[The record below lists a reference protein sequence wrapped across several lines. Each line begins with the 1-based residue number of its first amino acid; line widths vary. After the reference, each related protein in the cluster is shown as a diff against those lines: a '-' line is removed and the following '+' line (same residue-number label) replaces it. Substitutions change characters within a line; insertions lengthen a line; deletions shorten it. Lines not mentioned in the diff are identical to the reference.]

1 MAKTITAKILIM
13 SSTGT
18 RVLLVLASLV
28 IVIAGLKAAST
39 IIVPLLMALF
49 IAIITTPFM
58 LWLTS
63 KGVPKWAAL
72 GLILLVLAGFI
83 LTVGS
88 LISSSVDQ
96 FSALL
101 PAYENKLRT
110 AITLLSDWAARH
122 QLTGF
127 TGGEFAVVD
136 PKAAAQIIG
145 GLVGSL
151 GRIVGDSLLIFFT
164 VVFLLV
170 EASTIPTKIRAIL
183 SDPDTT
189 LERLSEFLSA
199 VKQYLVIKSLTS
211 LITGVIVTAW
221 LLFLG
226 VDFAVLWGSIA
237 FFMNFVP
244 YVGSI
249 IAAVPVV
256 FLAFLDAGVQ
266 DALLVAVGFL
276 AINLVVG
283 NLIEPRFMGRGL
295 GLSTLVVFVSLIFWG
310 WVFGPVGMFLSAPLT
325 MLVKIALENDPR
337 SRWIAI
343 LLSSGSLRRQ

>member
-1 MAKTITAKILIM
+1 MAKTITAKTLIM

-58 LWLTS
+58 LWLTD
-63 KGVPKWAAL
+63 KGVPKWSAL

-101 PAYENKLRT
+101 PAYESKLRT
-110 AITLLSDWAARH
+110 TITLLSDWAAGH
-122 QLTGF
+122 SLTGF
-127 TGGEFAVVD
+127 TGGEFTVVD

-183 SDPDTT
+183 SDP
-189 LERLSEFLSA
+189 RYHSGKA
-199 VKQYLVIKSLTS
+199 V
-211 LITGVIVTAW
+211 
-221 LLFLG
+221 
-226 VDFAVLWGSIA
+226 
-237 FFMNFVP
+237 
-244 YVGSI
+244 
-249 IAAVPVV
+249 
-256 FLAFLDAGVQ
+256 
-266 DALLVAVGFL
+266 
-276 AINLVVG
+276 
-283 NLIEPRFMGRGL
+283 
-295 GLSTLVVFVSLIFWG
+295 
-310 WVFGPVGMFLSAPLT
+310 
-325 MLVKIALENDPR
+325 
-337 SRWIAI
+337 
-343 LLSSGSLRRQ
+343 

>member
-1 MAKTITAKILIM
+1 M

-18 RVLLVLASLV
+18 RVLLVLAALV
-28 IVIAGLKAAST
+28 IVIAGLKAASAL
-39 IIVPLLMALF
+39 IVPLLMALF
-49 IAIITTPFM
+49 IAIITLPFM
-58 LWLTS
+58 LWLTG
-63 KGVPKWAAL
+63 KGASKWAAL
-72 GLILLVLAGFI
+72 GLILLVLASVI

-101 PAYENKLRT
+101 PTYENKLRT
-110 AITLLSDWAARH
+110 TITLLSDWAARH

-127 TGGEFAVVD
+127 TGTEFAIVD
-136 PKAAAQIIG
+136 PKAAARIIG
-145 GLVGSL
+145 GLVGSV

-164 VVFLLV
+164 VMFLLV
-170 EASTIPTKIRAIL
+170 EASTIPNKIRAIL

-211 LITGVIVTAW
+211 LITGVVVTAW
-221 LLFLG
+221 LFFLG

-244 YVGSI
+244 FVGSI

-266 DALLVAVGFL
+266 DALLVAAGFL

-295 GLSTLVVFVSLIFWG
+295 GLSTLVVFLSLLFWG
-310 WVFGPVGMFLSAPLT
+310 WVFGPVGMFLSVPLT
-325 MLVKIALENDPR
+325 MLIKIALESDPR

-343 LLSSGSLRRQ
+343 LLSSGTLPRQ

>member
-1 MAKTITAKILIM
+1 M

-18 RVLLVLASLV
+18 RVLLVLAALV
-28 IVIAGLKAAST
+28 IVIAGLKAASAL
-39 IIVPLLMALF
+39 IVPLLMALF
-49 IAIITTPFM
+49 IAIITLPFM
-58 LWLTS
+58 LWLTG
-63 KGVPKWAAL
+63 KGASKWAAL
-72 GLILLVLAGFI
+72 GLILLVLASVI

-101 PAYENKLRT
+101 PTYENKLRT
-110 AITLLSDWAARH
+110 TITLLSDWAARH

-127 TGGEFAVVD
+127 TGTEFTVVD
-136 PKAAAQIIG
+136 PKAAARIIG
-145 GLVGSL
+145 GLVGSV

-164 VVFLLV
+164 VMFLLV
-170 EASTIPTKIRAIL
+170 EASTIPNKIRAIL

-199 VKQYLVIKSLTS
+199 VKQYLVIKSITS
-211 LITGVIVTAW
+211 LITGVVVTAW
-221 LLFLG
+221 LFFLG

-244 YVGSI
+244 FVGSI

-266 DALLVAVGFL
+266 DALLVAAGFL

-295 GLSTLVVFVSLIFWG
+295 GLSTLVVFLSLLFWG
-310 WVFGPVGMFLSAPLT
+310 WVFGPVGMFLSVPLT
-325 MLVKIALENDPR
+325 MLIKIALESDPR

-343 LLSSGSLRRQ
+343 LLSSGTLPRQ

>member
-58 LWLTS
+58 LWLTG
-63 KGVPKWAAL
+63 KGVTKWAAL
-72 GLILLVLAGFI
+72 GLILLMLAGFI

-136 PKAAAQIIG
+136 PKAVAQIIG

-221 LLFLG
+221 LFFLG

>member
-1 MAKTITAKILIM
+1 M

-58 LWLTS
+58 LWLTG
-63 KGVPKWAAL
+63 KGAPTWAAL
-72 GLILLVLAGFI
+72 GLILLVLASFI

-96 FSALL
+96 FSTLL

-110 AITLLSDWAARH
+110 TITLLSDWAARH

-127 TGGEFAVVD
+127 TGTEFTVVD

-145 GLVGSL
+145 VLVGSV

-170 EASTIPTKIRAIL
+170 EASTIPAKIRTIL

-199 VKQYLVIKSLTS
+199 VKEYLVIKSITS
-211 LITGVIVTAW
+211 LITGVVVTAW
-221 LLFLG
+221 LFFLG

-266 DALLVAVGFL
+266 DALLVAAGYV

-325 MLVKIALENDPR
+325 MLVKIALESDPK
-337 SRWIAI
+337 SRWIAV
-343 LLSSGSLRRQ
+343 LLSSGTLRKQ

>member
-1 MAKTITAKILIM
+1 M

-18 RVLLVLASLV
+18 RVLLVLAALV
-28 IVIAGLKAAST
+28 IVIAGLKAASAL
-39 IIVPLLMALF
+39 IVPLLMALF
-49 IAIITTPFM
+49 IAIITLPFM
-58 LWLTS
+58 LWLTG
-63 KGVPKWAAL
+63 KGASKWAAL
-72 GLILLVLAGFI
+72 GLILLVLASVI

-101 PAYENKLRT
+101 PTYENKLRT
-110 AITLLSDWAARH
+110 TITLLSDWAARH

-127 TGGEFAVVD
+127 TGTEFTIVD
-136 PKAAAQIIG
+136 PKAAARIIG
-145 GLVGSL
+145 GLVGSV

-164 VVFLLV
+164 VMFLLI
-170 EASTIPTKIRAIL
+170 EASTIPNKIRAIL

-211 LITGVIVTAW
+211 LITGVVVTAW
-221 LLFLG
+221 LFFLG

-244 YVGSI
+244 FVGSI

-266 DALLVAVGFL
+266 DALLVAAGFL

-295 GLSTLVVFVSLIFWG
+295 GLSTLVVFLSLLFWG
-310 WVFGPVGMFLSAPLT
+310 WVFGPVGMFLSVPLT
-325 MLVKIALENDPR
+325 MLIKIALESDPR

-343 LLSSGSLRRQ
+343 LLSSGTLPRQ

>member
-58 LWLTS
+58 LWLTG
-63 KGVPKWAAL
+63 KGVTKWAAL
-72 GLILLVLAGFI
+72 GLILLMLAGFI

-221 LLFLG
+221 LFFLG